1 MRGFQERIYH
11 EYLELSSK
19 IHKLKS
25 SKGSRNFKDVEP
37 EQAALLSIQLS
48 AMETYLATLLARLKN
63 FEHLRYKE

>member
-25 SKGSRNFKDVEP
+25 FKDLRYFKGIEP
-37 EQAALLSIQLS
+37 EQATLLGIQLS
-48 AMETYLATLLARLKN
+48 AMETYLATLSARLKS
-63 FEHLRYKE
+63 FEHLRYRE